1 MDMKKRSTSKGWK
14 ILTLLFAL
22 LLVMPVQVL
31 AAPEEPSGWQEF
43 SDISVASYY
52 VMDADTGEEIL
63 SHNADKKRS
72 NASTTKIMTA
82 LILVEDKNF
91 DPDLLLTVSAESLF
105 FLDPN
110 SARIAALKEGDQLST
125 LDCLAALL
133 IASANDVARVIAQN
147 YGGAYGAV
155 DPQRRNDAAASQEL
169 FVARMNERARELG
182 ALSTNF
188 TNPAGFDEADG
199 SHYTTAHDIAVIA
212 AEAMKNPLIAH
223 VVSLEYYRMP
233 VTPAHDKAWWAT
245 MGNSNALVIYGADY
259 LESQYYEKYTGV
271 KTGTT
276 PQAGRCLV
284 GSGLTTDG
292 RTFVCAALGI
302 NPVSINNMPFLAR
315 AVPVRAIM
323 EEAARLEGVP
333 KREIPGLLDL
343 PETQPEPV
351 ETAEPGNTE
360 PEIPASAGKT
370 EGTTAKPDDHALVG
384 VASTT
389 KPVILIF
396 ATLGVLA
403 SIAGIVIAVIAL
415 LLYIRKR
422 KPVKRGGDNR

>member
-22 LLVMPVQVL
+22 LLVLPAQVL

-91 DPDLLLTVSAESLF
+91 DPDLLLTVSAQSLY

-259 LESQYYEKYTGV
+259 LESQYFEKYTGV

-292 RTFVCAALGI
+292 RTLVCAALGI

-315 AVPVRAIM
+315 AIPVRAIM
-323 EEAARLEGVP
+323 EEAARLEGV
-333 KREIPGLLDL
+333 
-343 PETQPEPV
+343 
-351 ETAEPGNTE
+351 
-360 PEIPASAGKT
+360 
-370 EGTTAKPDDHALVG
+370 
-384 VASTT
+384 
-389 KPVILIF
+389 
-396 ATLGVLA
+396 
-403 SIAGIVIAVIAL
+403 
-415 LLYIRKR
+415 
-422 KPVKRGGDNR
+422 

>member
-22 LLVMPVQVL
+22 LLVLPAQVL

-52 VMDADTGEEIL
+52 VMDADTGKEIL
-63 SHNADKKRS
+63 SHNADKKRA

-91 DPDLLLTVSAESLF
+91 DPDLLLTVSAQSLF

-147 YGGAYGAV
+147 YGGAYGAI

-259 LESQYYEKYTGV
+259 LESQYFEKYTGV

-292 RTFVCAALGI
+292 RTLVCAALGI

-315 AVPVRAIM
+315 AIPVRAIM

-351 ETAEPGNTE
+351 DTAEPGNTE
-360 PEIPASAGKT
+360 PETPAFAGKT
-370 EGTTAKPDDHALVG
+370 EGTTAKPDDNALVG

-415 LLYIRKR
+415 LLHIRKR